1 MLSKTIADPD
11 GIEGEPGETEGLNL
25 LDLETR
31 LVEGKQLR
39 RVTGVFAESGTPMSG
54 YEIHNGVTTRSALER
69 PLVSLEGRPDEAV
82 SQDQVV
88 AGCYIHGVFDDAE
101 ACETLLVWVGLQND
115 QATVDYQQHR
125 LTELDRLADEVTE
138 NIGTELFS

>member
-69 PLVSLEGRPDEAV
+69 PLVSLEGRPDGAV
-82 SQDQVV
+82 SQDQAL

-101 ACETLLVWVGLQND
+101 ACKALLAWAGLAD
-115 QATVDYQQHR
+115 EQATTDYQQHR
-125 LTELDRLADEVTE
+125 LAELDRLADSVAEHVSAD
-138 NIGTELFS
+138 LL